1 MDNDRKVREIAGALV
16 ARHGAAALQLATD
29 RAQRQLAA
37 GDYLSLLTW
46 AKVSVTVAVM
56 LDWRDRREQH
66 SVRQRQFDDALATV
80 LRGLREA
87 GN

>member
-1 MDNDRKVREIAGALV
+1 MENDRKVREIAGALV
-16 ARHGAAALQLATD
+16 ARHGAAALELATD
-29 RAQRQLAA
+29 RAQRQLAT

-46 AKVSVTVAVM
+46 AKVSVAVAVM
-56 LDWRDRREQH
+56 LDWRDRQH
-66 SVRQRQFDDALATV
+66 QRNRRQRQFSDALATV

>member
-1 MDNDRKVREIAGALV
+1 MDNDRKVREIAGELV
-16 ARHGAAALQLATD
+16 ARHGAAALELATD

-46 AKVSVTVAVM
+46 AKVSVAVAVM
-56 LDWRDRREQH
+56 LDWRDRLQQRNR
-66 SVRQRQFDDALATV
+66 RQRQFNDALAAV

>member
-1 MDNDRKVREIAGALV
+1 MDNDQKVREIAGALV
-16 ARHGAAALQLATD
+16 ARHGAAALELATE

-37 GDYLSLLTW
+37 GDYLSLLIW
-46 AKVSVTVAVM
+46 AKVSVAVAVM
-56 LDWRDRREQH
+56 LDWRDRRRQH
-66 SVRQRQFDDALATV
+66 NRHQRQFNDALAAV

>member
-1 MDNDRKVREIAGALV
+1 MDNDRKVREIAGELV
-16 ARHGAAALQLATD
+16 ARHGAAALELATD

-46 AKVSVTVAVM
+46 AKVSVAVAVM
-56 LDWRDRREQH
+56 LDCRDRLQQRNR
-66 SVRQRQFDDALATV
+66 RQRQFNDALAAV

>member
-1 MDNDRKVREIAGALV
+1 MDTDRKAREIAGALV
-16 ARHGAAALQLATD
+16 ARHGAAALELATD

-37 GDYLSLLTW
+37 GDYLSLLIW
-46 AKVSVTVAVM
+46 AKVSVAVAVM
-56 LDWRDRREQH
+56 LDWRDRVEQ
-66 SVRQRQFDDALATV
+66 RDRQQRQFDDALDAV

>member
-1 MDNDRKVREIAGALV
+1 MDNDRKVREIAGALG
-16 ARHGAAALQLATD
+16 AQHGAAALELATD

-46 AKVSVTVAVM
+46 AKVSVAVAVI
-56 LDWRDRREQH
+56 LDWRDRRQQRSRRE
-66 SVRQRQFDDALATV
+66 RQFNDALAAV
-80 LRGLREA
+80 LRRLREA

>member
-16 ARHGAAALQLATD
+16 AQHGAAALALATD

-37 GDYLSLLTW
+37 GNYLSLLIW
-46 AKVSVTVAVM
+46 AKVSVAVAVM
-56 LDWRDRREQH
+56 LDWRDRRQQRNR
-66 SVRQRQFDDALATV
+66 RQRQFNDALAAV
-80 LRGLREA
+80 LRRLREA

>member
-1 MDNDRKVREIAGALV
+1 MENDRKVREIAGALV
-16 ARHGAAALQLATD
+16 AQHGAAALQLATD

-46 AKVSVTVAVM
+46 AKVSVAVAVM
-56 LDWRDRREQH
+56 LDWRDRRQQ
-66 SVRQRQFDDALATV
+66 RTLPQRQLGDAVAAV